1 MTYKESLI
9 EAMGFLARQDKTIFL
24 GQEAYHFYGTMIKV
38 PKEKIIDMPIMED
51 SQMGISIGLS
61 LNGFVPVSL
70 YTRMDFLILA
80 LNQLINHLDKIKSM
94 SDGQFKPKVII
105 RTVIGETKPLHA
117 GPQHTQDFTNILA
130 LSLSSVIIV
139 RLEHTNEIIDCYR
152 SCYEKVESGQV
163 SGAILI
169 ETRDLYNEK

>member
-1 MTYKESLI
+1 MIYKESLI
-9 EAMGFLARQDKTIFL
+9 EAMGFLARQKNTIFL
-24 GQEAYHFYGTMIKV
+24 GQEAFHFYGTMIKV

-80 LNQLINHLDKIKSM
+80 MNQLVNHLDKIKLM
-94 SDGQFKPKVII
+94 SDGQFKPRVII
-105 RTVIGETKPLHA
+105 RTAIGETKPLHA
-117 GPQHTQDFTNILA
+117 GPQHTQDFTDMLGLVLNSI
-130 LSLSSVIIV
+130 IIV
-139 RLEHTNEIIDCYR
+139 RLDHSDEVIDCYR

-169 ETRDLYNEK
+169 EQKDLYNER